1 LALEF
6 ATAKFGRHVP
16 PFLQGLAPVSQ
27 RVRHLEPSLLIGAVL
42 GHPQVLL
49 LVVVLMLPLV
59 VVVVMLMHMPVSQ
72 SVGALQN
79 CPNLHFD
86 EQLPPPADI

>member
-1 LALEF
+1 
-6 ATAKFGRHVP
+6 
-16 PFLQGLAPVSQ
+16 
-27 RVRHLEPSLLIGAVL
+27 LLIGAEL

-49 LVVVLMLPLV
+49 LLLVELLLPLV

-72 SVGALQN
+72 SAGALQN

-86 EQLPPPADI
+86 EQLPPPAHM